1 MTRAI
6 KRTSARPHHMPI
18 IIGSVCA
25 LLLFAALGASIYTRP
40 FMPPSVAQKHM
51 EHWLIEGARH
61 VAGEVRLRHIRNLE
75 PFYLKRDYQPIWLDS
90 YQLRPEALELLQL
103 LRETAVDDWRQYGYS
118 LETLEREMLR
128 LSNIPEQA
136 TAIEVLLSDA
146 FITYAQQALN
156 NELLPDTGEADHPTM
171 KKVVA
176 TGSQRIND
184 EQVIELLHE
193 ALRQNRLPD
202 LINSLSPQHTGYR
215 ALRVELERYRN
226 LDRSS
231 RWAALP
237 HDLTLK
243 AGDRHRDVPYLRWLL
258 DQTGDLPAGALAWLI
273 GDNKNNNPPA
283 NEWPAKN
290 TKVDLNE
297 AKFLFDGPLRD
308 AVKSFQARNKL
319 ETTGALNE
327 KTMQHL
333 NIPPYQTAQ
342 RIALNMKRWRHL
354 PSDLGE
360 RHIMVN
366 MADFS
371 MQLVKGGKAE
381 LEMKVI
387 IGNLKR
393 RTPVMTDIVR
403 IIEIAPTWT
412 VPPRIASSYLLP
424 KLKRNPDYLNQKGFD
439 VLTWKN
445 GAPVHVSAE
454 GINWKRYS
462 SRHLPYTFVQ
472 RPGKLNALGTVKF
485 LFPNDQS
492 IYLHDT
498 SQPQLFDL
506 DKRALSSGC
515 VRVEKPRLLAEMLL
529 KGQDG
534 WHRGQIDQAIDH
546 NRTSRIR
553 LKNPLPVHLMYWTTW
568 VDESGKLQ
576 IRDDVY
582 HRDLIAGAAA
592 QASL

>member
-1 MTRAI
+1 
-6 KRTSARPHHMPI
+6 MPI

-25 LLLFAALGASIYTRP
+25 LLLFAALSASIYTRP
-40 FMPPSVAQKHM
+40 FMPPNVAQKHM

-156 NELLPDTGEADHPTM
+156 NELLPDADEADHPTM

-176 TGSQRIND
+176 TGSQRITD
-184 EQVIELLHE
+184 GQVIDLLNE
-193 ALRQNRLPD
+193 ALRQHRLPD
-202 LINSLSPQHTGYR
+202 LISSLSPQHKGYR
-215 ALRVELERYRN
+215 ALRTELKRYRN
-226 LDRSS
+226 IDRSS
-231 RWAALP
+231 LWVALP
-237 HDLTLK
+237 MDLTLS
-243 AGDRHRDVPYLRWLL
+243 AGERHRDVPYLRWLL
-258 DQTGDLPAGALAWLI
+258 DQTGDLPKGALAWLLSS
-273 GDNKNNNPPA
+273 NKVNSNQQQATDWPTKDA
-283 NEWPAKN
+283 NIN
-290 TKVDLNE
+290 LNE
-297 AKFLFDGPLRD
+297 PQFLFDGPLRD
-308 AVKSFQARNKL
+308 AIKNFQTRHKL
-319 ETTGALNE
+319 DASGTLNPD
-327 KTMQHL
+327 TMLRL
-333 NIPPYQTAQ
+333 NVPPYQTAQ

-354 PSDLGE
+354 PADLGE

-371 MQLVKGGKAE
+371 MQLVSNGKSE

-393 RTPVMTDIVR
+393 RTPVMTDVMR

-412 VPPRIASSYLLP
+412 VPPRIAGSYLLP
-424 KLKRNPDYLNQKGFD
+424 KLKRNPDYLRQKGFD
-439 VLTWKN
+439 VMTWKN
-445 GAPVHVSAE
+445 GVPVHVSAD
-454 GINWKRYS
+454 GIDWKRYS
-462 SRHLPYTFVQ
+462 ARHLPYTFVQ

-534 WHRGQIDQAIDH
+534 WHRGQINQAIDQY
-546 NRTSRIR
+546 RTSRIR

-568 VDESGKLQ
+568 IDEDGQLQ

-582 HRDLIAGAAA
+582 HRDLIAGTAA